1 MRFTPQGRRL
11 HNEARMNITPMI
23 DVVFLLLIFFL
34 TTTTFLDPESL
45 LSPLIRTSEESAQAA
60 YLQPQVVRVAKVAG
74 EIRYVVGDQRLRTQT
89 ELTAVI
95 RALPKEPGI
104 YIEVTGEASVDHAAA
119 ALQAARDAGFEK
131 VTYVPAR

>member
-11 HNEARMNITPMI
+11 HSEPRMNITPMI

-45 LSPLIRTSEESAQAA
+45 LSPLIRTSDESARAA
-60 YLQPQVVRVAKVAG
+60 YLQPQIIRVARVGG
-74 EIRYVVGDQRLRTQT
+74 EVRYLVGNQRLGNQA

-95 RALPKEPGI
+95 RELPKEPGI
-104 YIEVTGEASVDHAAA
+104 YIEVAGEVAVDHAVAA
-119 ALQAARDAGFEK
+119 IQAARDAGFEK
-131 VTYVPAR
+131 VTYVPAK